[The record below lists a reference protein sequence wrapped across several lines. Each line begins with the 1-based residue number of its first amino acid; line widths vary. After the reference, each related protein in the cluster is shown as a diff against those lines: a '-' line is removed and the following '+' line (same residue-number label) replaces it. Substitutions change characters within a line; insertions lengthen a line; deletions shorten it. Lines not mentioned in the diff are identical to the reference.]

1 MKIYIELVVVAL
13 CFAMFI
19 LWWIWY
25 SFTTRRLLKKYNP
38 NDDKSRRQ
46 TKGGLKV
53 GNPEAEII
61 EHGRT
66 ESVEEPSNDS
76 VGSRESEEREL
87 LSKATVDADGDNK
100 HMAREN
106 STGNRTRV
114 RKLKSIFKRRRKWM
128 NIRIIFSMIENICML
143 LMVFTIIAL
152 AWRYIII
159 TFPKK
164 KVTTNSQKNKN
175 K

>member
-1 MKIYIELVVVAL
+1 
-13 CFAMFI
+13 
-19 LWWIWY
+19 
-25 SFTTRRLLKKYNP
+25 
-38 NDDKSRRQ
+38 
-46 TKGGLKV
+46 
-53 GNPEAEII
+53 
-61 EHGRT
+61 
-66 ESVEEPSNDS
+66 
-76 VGSRESEEREL
+76 
-87 LSKATVDADGDNK
+87 
-100 HMAREN
+100 
-106 STGNRTRV
+106 
-114 RKLKSIFKRRRKWM
+114 M